1 MNRAAKAFLG
11 THDFSS
17 FCSAGAKEGDKV
29 RTVKSAAVE
38 RKGDV
43 VIFRVRADGFLY
55 NMVRIMVGTLIRVC
69 EGKIKAEQWVT

>member
-1 MNRAAKAFLG
+1 MNRAAKALG

-17 FCSAGAKEGDKV
+17 FARQGAKEGDKV
-29 RTVKSAAVE
+29 RTNQKAPPSKE
-38 RKGDV
+38 KGDV

-69 EGKIKAEQWVT
+69 EEK